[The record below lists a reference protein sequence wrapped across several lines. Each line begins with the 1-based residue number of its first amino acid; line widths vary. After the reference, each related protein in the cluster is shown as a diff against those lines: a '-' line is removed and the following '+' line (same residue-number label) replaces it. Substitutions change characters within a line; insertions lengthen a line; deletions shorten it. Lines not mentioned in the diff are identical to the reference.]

1 MNQLQIFNHPR
12 FGQVEIITIDG
23 KEHFGATQVAKVL
36 GYSNPQKAIRD
47 HCKEKGRTIRSVLT
61 NGGQQEMRFIDEG
74 NLYRLITKS
83 KLPNAEQFESWV
95 FDEVLPS
102 IRKHGTYMTAETIE
116 KTLNDPD
123 FIIGLASKLKEEQQ
137 ARKTLEAQISTDRPK
152 VIFAE
157 ALETSTN
164 AILIGELAKLLKQ
177 NGVGIGQNRLF
188 QKLRTEGYLGTRG
201 EYYNMPTQKAMELKL
216 FQIKTRSINNPDGSV
231 RVTKTTK
238 VTGKGMV
245 YFINKF
251 KRAN

>member
-1 MNQLQIFNHPR
+1 MNQLVFIENGQPVTDTLTVAEAFDKNHADVLRDIRNLGCSKEFRLSNFAESYYANNQGRQMPR
-12 FGQVEIITIDG
+12 FVLTEQGFTLLVMGYTGSSAMEFKERYISEFHRMREELSKKQVQALPQSYKAALLQLVAQVE
-23 KEHFGATQVAKVL
+23 E
-36 GYSNPQKAIRD
+36 N
-47 HCKEKGRTIRSVLT
+47 EKL
-61 NGGQQEMRFIDEG
+61 Q
-74 NLYRLITKS
+74 
-83 KLPNAEQFESWV
+83 
-95 FDEVLPS
+95 
-102 IRKHGTYMTAETIE
+102 
-116 KTLNDPD
+116 
-123 FIIGLASKLKEEQQ
+123 
-137 ARKTLEAQISTDRPK
+137 AQISTDRPK